1 MLSKSNTANRK
12 NRREITKTIS
22 VSFNYY
28 LLRGSLTPS
37 FLAEDASVIEN
48 YSRFVYE
55 NHMSRSAPAAR
66 CDFLLTSL
74 IFNHLPQ
81 GLKMRVFALVRR
93 SFPFPFFSSL

>member
-1 MLSKSNTANRK
+1 MVVVKKHTRKSPPKRAMRTSVFGLTLVSTHSGKYSKEAAK
-12 NRREITKTIS
+12 VK
-22 VSFNYY
+22 
-28 LLRGSLTPS
+28 LPLTPS

-74 IFNHLPQ
+74 
-81 GLKMRVFALVRR
+81 
-93 SFPFPFFSSL
+93 